1 MIAAGR
7 LVKAGQANRS
17 RANSALEAEAKK
29 AAEST
34 DDDEAGFESA
44 EEGETVVEDTEV
56 EKLGERI
63 GTLKA

>member
-34 DDDEAGFESA
+34 DDDDGFESA
-44 EEGETVVEDTEV
+44 EEGDTGVEDAEV
-56 EKLGERI
+56 EKLGERV